1 MACLV
6 ADMALPFFHGYQGFG
21 AIVLCVSRSGYNW
34 RICCL
39 SDLGKV
45 SLPGFRVT
53 LNTNR
58 VLSRHRVG
66 SVGSVGFVGSVGSVG
81 SVGFVGFV
89 GFPDFCRLFLFSF
102 C

>member
-1 MACLV
+1 MLSVKCYSA
-6 ADMALPFFHGYQGFG
+6 
-21 AIVLCVSRSGYNW
+21 SGHKRMGGW
-34 RICCL
+34 VGI
-39 SDLGKV
+39 
-45 SLPGFRVT
+45 T
-53 LNTNR
+53 LNANR